1 MKKPLPK
8 AQTGKSVKKS
18 TTSSKPTSKPNY
30 KSLTEKEL
38 GRKPTASDSTE
49 YRKGWER
56 GAKDNE
62 LNSPYP
68 TKTQLL
74 GIKDNWKFRNAP
86 SPYKKGGTVKSKKK

>member
-8 AQTGKSVKKS
+8 AQTGKPVKKS
-18 TTSSKPTSKPNY
+18 TTSSKPTY
-30 KSLTEKEL
+30 KSLTKDNL
-38 GRKPTASDSTE
+38 GRTPIASDSTE

-62 LNSPYP
+62 INSPYP